1 MNSDLNRRPGI
12 SFAGRKPSLP
22 SRTSKS
28 LLALVFLPLLL
39 IGQTAPGS
47 APADIA
53 PLTVEQKLAS
63 RAWSTIGPYKLA
75 EVAVL
80 AGYDQWSN
88 TPSEWKQGGE
98 AYGKR
103 FASEFG
109 YVVARQTFAFG
120 LEAAMHQDPRYFPSR
135 QKGFMKRTGSA
146 LKQTFVARSD
156 SGRNQF
162 AWARMGSAVGAS
174 FLGEVWQPHST
185 ATTGYA
191 METFGWTLAGDAAY
205 NWVQEFFPIFR
216 PKELR
221 HL

>member
-1 MNSDLNRRPGI
+1 MNSHLNRRPGM
-12 SFAGRKPSLP
+12 SFTGRKPSLP
-22 SRTSKS
+22 LRT
-28 LLALVFLPLLL
+28 LLALAFVPSLLM
-39 IGQTAPGS
+39 GQTVAGS
-47 APADIA
+47 VPPEIA
-53 PLTVEQKLAS
+53 PLTVEQKLTS
-63 RAWSTIGPYKLA
+63 RIWSTIGPWKLA

-98 AYGKR
+98 AFGKR
-103 FASEFG
+103 YASEFG

-120 LEAAMHQDPRYFPSR
+120 LEAALHQDPRYFPSR
-135 QKGFMKRTGSA
+135 QKGFMKRTGSVV
-146 LKQTFVARSD
+146 KQTFVARSD

-162 AWARMGSAVGAS
+162 AWARMGSAAGAS
-174 FLGEVWQPHST
+174 FLGETWQPHST

-191 METFGWTLAGDAAY
+191 MQTFGFTLAGDAAY